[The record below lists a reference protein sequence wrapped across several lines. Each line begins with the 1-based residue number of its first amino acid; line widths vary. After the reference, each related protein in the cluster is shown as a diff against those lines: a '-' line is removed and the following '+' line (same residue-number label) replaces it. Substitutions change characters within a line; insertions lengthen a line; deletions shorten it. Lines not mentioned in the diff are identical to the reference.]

1 MAATRINNLTIRV
14 PRAATGAP
22 LAAQV
27 AKAIEAR
34 TERPLPEPIRRRLA
48 ARLADAVE
56 RRK

>member
-1 MAATRINNLTIRV
+1 MAARQISKLTIRV
-14 PRAATGAP
+14 PRAAANTP

-34 TERPLPEPIRRRLA
+34 TERPLPEPIRQSLA
-48 ARLADAVE
+48 ARLANAME